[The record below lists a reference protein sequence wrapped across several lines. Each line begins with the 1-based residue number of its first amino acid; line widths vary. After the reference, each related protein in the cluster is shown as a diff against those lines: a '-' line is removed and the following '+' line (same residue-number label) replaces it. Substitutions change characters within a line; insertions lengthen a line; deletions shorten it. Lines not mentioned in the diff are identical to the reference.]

1 MTNIQTNQ
9 TENKSEDKSELTPC
23 EELGYRV
30 GDMFEVTDIG
40 NSFYCKGMIVKL
52 DEDDGSY
59 APFFTYVRGPFADE
73 THEVAKIVISL
84 NFVRKFSQ
92 KAELA
97 KPAELIQ
104 VAEVIQDNL
113 LYSTE
118 DIDAAFEYLEWLDV
132 SKSTLMDALKVVTDS
147 EYKEY
152 LRLKDKYE
160 VS

>member
-1 MTNIQTNQ
+1 MNNTQTNQ
-9 TENKSEDKSELTPC
+9 TENESEDNPYITPC
-23 EELGYRV
+23 EELGYSV
-30 GDMFEVTDIG
+30 GDVFEVIDMC

-59 APFFTYVRGPFADE
+59 APFFTYVSGPSADE
-73 THEVAKIVISL
+73 THEVDKIVISL
-84 NFVRKFSQ
+84 NFVRKIHQ

-97 KPAELIQ
+97 KPAE
-104 VAEVIQDNL
+104 VIQDKP

-118 DIDAAFEYLEWLDV
+118 DIDATWVKLHWAED
-132 SKSTLMDALKVVTDS
+132 SKALLIKKLNEVTDP

-152 LRLKDKYE
+152 LRLKAKYE

>member
-1 MTNIQTNQ
+1 MNNQ
-9 TENKSEDKSELTPC
+9 TENKSEDKPELTPC

-73 THEVAKIVISL
+73 THEVAKIAISL

-92 KAELA
+92 KADVA
-97 KPAELIQ
+97 KPAEVIQ
-104 VAEVIQDNL
+104 VTEVIQDKP

-118 DIDAAFEYLEWLDV
+118 DIDAAWVKLHWVED
-132 SKSTLMDALKVVTDS
+132 SKALLIKTLNEVTDP

-152 LRLKDKYE
+152 LRLKAKYE